1 MTLTHPGKT
10 AEPLAFKVKTTQPR
24 RYLVRPNQGVITAGS
39 SETIALILVD
49 KDKQTLL
56 QSYERLG
63 QSALDHSKDKFLVQS
78 CNVPPDLA
86 SQFVKNPDGTTGKN
100 PKEFSDALTSMWN
113 RAMNNREVPVQ
124 NKKLHVKH
132 IVLDGS
138 RSPGAMPQETTGST
152 SVSPSAT
159 PFQGTLSLQNAEKRP
174 LESMTQEQMITEVGN
189 LRRKYDELVAFSVN
203 LTAERDILNNT
214 LEQTKRDLSR
224 EMTSRSALENNGGK
238 ERVLGTNR
246 GKGFSLSLIQ
256 SLVLALACYV
266 AGLKTG
272 DRVMTRLED
281 SPMFS
286 SVLEKIAVVETSPVV
301 EKEE

>member
-49 KDKQTLL
+49 KDKQNLL
-56 QSYERLG
+56 QSFERLG
-63 QSALDHSKDKFLVQS
+63 QSALDNSKDKFLVQS
-78 CNVPPDLA
+78 CNVPPEFA
-86 SQFVKNPDGTTGKN
+86 SQFVKNPDGTLTKS
-100 PKEFSDALTSMWN
+100 PKDLADALTAMWN
-113 RAMNNREVPVQ
+113 EAMSKHEIPVH

-132 IVLDGS
+132 IVQDGS
-138 RSPGAMPQETTGST
+138 RSLGAMPKDITSSI
-152 SVSPSAT
+152 SVSPSALKT
-159 PFQGTLSLQNAEKRP
+159 TISLQNAEKTP
-174 LESMTQEQMITEVGN
+174 MESMTQEEMISEVGN

-224 EMTSRSALENNGGK
+224 EMTARSALENNGGK
-238 ERVLGTNR
+238 ERVLGANR

-256 SLVLALACYV
+256 ALVLALACYV
-266 AGLKTG
+266 GGLKTG
-272 DRVMTRLED
+272 DRVMNSLEG
-281 SPMFS
+281 SPMLS
-286 SVLEKIAVVETSPVV
+286 SVLEKITVVETFPEV